1 LSSLP
6 LSLTGINFILR
17 FWAPTAGPYRANE
30 LYPHGNHWQAWAV
43 SFGFAWLAFGLLF
56 AGLALLG
63 ARDSTRLVWGIL
75 LASWVLCWL
84 PHGLI
89 GVAFAWAGGNAPS
102 VEAYRKW
109 AVAPPGFLLLLF
121 NALCLLAHFGLSF
134 VGFFL
139 TGMELRRRR
148 LRQKT

>member
-1 LSSLP
+1 MWAVWITVSASVLIGLLVWYGLRSALRAASWGWRWLSLSSLP

-30 LYPHGNHWQAWAV
+30 LYPYGNHWQAWAV

-75 LASWVLCWL
+75 LASWVLC
-84 PHGLI
+84 
-89 GVAFAWAGGNAPS
+89 
-102 VEAYRKW
+102 
-109 AVAPPGFLLLLF
+109 
-121 NALCLLAHFGLSF
+121 
-134 VGFFL
+134 
-139 TGMELRRRR
+139 
-148 LRQKT
+148 